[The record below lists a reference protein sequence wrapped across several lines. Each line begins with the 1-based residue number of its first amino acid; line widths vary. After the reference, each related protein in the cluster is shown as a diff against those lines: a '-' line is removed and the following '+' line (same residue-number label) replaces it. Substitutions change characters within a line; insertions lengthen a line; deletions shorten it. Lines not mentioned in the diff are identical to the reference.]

1 MKQKQIISKISH
13 IRALSYA
20 YIEAELT
27 ARGHKG
33 IVPSHGNI
41 LMLLATKKEP
51 IPINII
57 GTYVGKTKSTLT
69 SNIRTLEKFGYIQ
82 KTKNPQDSRSTLV
95 SLTEKGKQFMPVFLD
110 ISRQTLAIIYQDMEK
125 EEKQKL
131 FDSLC
136 KIENNLQQKSSH
148 KEQ

>member
-1 MKQKQIISKISH
+1 MEQKQIISKISR

-41 LMLLATKKEP
+41 LMLLATKKKP
-51 IPINII
+51 LPINII
-57 GTYVGKTKSTLT
+57 GNSVGKTKSTLT
-69 SNIRTLEKFGYIQ
+69 SNIRTLEKLGYIQ

-95 SLTEKGKQFMPVFLD
+95 SLTEKGERFMPVFQD
-110 ISRQTLAIIYQDMEK
+110 ISKQAVAIIYQGMDE

-131 FDSLC
+131 LDSLC
-136 KIENNLQQKSSH
+136 TIEDNLQH
-148 KEQ
+148 KNAHEEQ